1 MKTGLVLSGGSIKG
15 AFQAG
20 AIREILDAGVEPAG
34 IYGISVGS
42 LNGGFLTDRAGRAEK
57 QGAKPDWPAIGQEL
71 GNFWL
76 EKIDSFGKI
85 GKKRNFFSLAWQVAF
100 SNFAG
105 LIDTGRIHELIKST
119 LNEDNLRNS
128 PAIFRAGSVNMA
140 DGSLFQAQN
149 DTPNLIEYIIAS
161 TAIPVMMPVSMVS
174 SQPLVDGGV
183 RDVAAMKPAIED
195 GAEEIVCV
203 LCQPRNLTG
212 TQINCGNL
220 LQFAERLMEIVVNET
235 VNNDI
240 EWAQYIN
247 DNTPADGTPAASGPM
262 AGYRRV
268 PLTVIRPGGPL
279 NIDLT
284 DFDRADIQRIYDEGR
299 AAARIELAKRI

>member
-20 AIREILDAGVEPAG
+20 AIREILEAGVEPTG

-42 LNGGFLTDRAGRAEK
+42 LNGGFLADRAGRAK
-57 QGAKPDWPAIGQEL
+57 KMGKKPDWPAIGKEL
-71 GNFWL
+71 GTFWL
-76 EKIDSFGKI
+76 ENINSFGKI
-85 GKKRNFFSLAWQVAF
+85 GKKRGLFCLIWQLLQSKF
-100 SNFAG
+100 GG
-105 LIDTGRIHELIKST
+105 LIDTKNLQVLVKSI

-128 PAIFRAGSVNMA
+128 PAIFKAGSVNMA

-149 DTPNLIEYIIAS
+149 DTPNLIDYIIAS

-183 RDVAAMKPAIED
+183 RDVAAMKPAIDD

-220 LQFAERLMEIVVNET
+220 LQFAERLMEITVNET

-240 EWAQYIN
+240 DWAEFIN
-247 DNTPADGTPAASGPM
+247 AHTPPDGTLAASGPM
-262 AGYRRV
+262 AGYRHI
-268 PLTVIRPGGPL
+268 PLTVIRPAGPL

-284 DFDRADIQRIYDEGR
+284 NFNRDDIERTYEEGR
-299 AAARIELAKRI
+299 AAARIELAKKT